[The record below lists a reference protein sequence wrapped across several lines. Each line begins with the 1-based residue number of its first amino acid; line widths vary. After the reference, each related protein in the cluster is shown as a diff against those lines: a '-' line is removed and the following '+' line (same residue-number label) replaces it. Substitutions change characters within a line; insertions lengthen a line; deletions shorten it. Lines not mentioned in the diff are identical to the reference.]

1 MSTVENAPSRQSVR
15 LFSALAIAVS
25 WFILWCLT
33 PGITDRGPVRLVV
46 QEDTVVVF
54 LESLIAGLLVIA
66 IAILQRTH
74 TRELFAPSPQRFLYI
89 VPVVLALALPL
100 HYELEFPVLLYIFW
114 MTVSVFWQDYLTF
127 GLLQR
132 HLAARLPS
140 RAVIPAVAVLFAL
153 GHVILLPDKFGLVP
167 NPFPALSMLALGLL
181 LAWLRYRFTTMHLI
195 LTLHLSFYFV
205 FA

>member
-1 MSTVENAPSRQSVR
+1 MSTLEDAPTRRSLRPYST
-15 LFSALAIAVS
+15 LAIAAV
-25 WFILWCLT
+25 WFALWCLT
-33 PGITDRGPVRLVV
+33 PGLTDRGPVRLVAR
-46 QEDTVVVF
+46 DDALVVF
-54 LESLIAGLLVIA
+54 LESLIAGLLAIA

-74 TRELFAPSPQRFLYI
+74 TRELFAPSRQRFLYI
-89 VPVVLALALPL
+89 IPAMLALTLPL
-100 HYELEFPVLLYIFW
+100 HYHLEFPLPLYIFW

-140 RAVIPAVAVLFAL
+140 RTVIPVVAALFAL
-153 GHVILLPDKFGLVP
+153 GHVILLPDKFGIAP
-167 NPFPALSMLALGLL
+167 NPLPALSMLALGLL
-181 LAWLRYRFTTMHLI
+181 LAWLRRRFTTMHLI

>member
-74 TRELFAPSPQRFLYI
+74 TRELFAPSRQRLLYVI
-89 VPVVLALALPL
+89 PVALALTLPL
-100 HYELEFPVLLYIFW
+100 HYELEFPVPLYIFW

-140 RAVIPAVAVLFAL
+140 RMVIPVVAVLFAL

-195 LTLHLSFYFV
+195 LTLHLSFYFI

>member
-1 MSTVENAPSRQSVR
+1 MSTLSATASRR
-15 LFSALAIAVS
+15 FLRPISALVLAVV
-25 WFILWCLT
+25 WFTLWCLT
-33 PGITDRGPVRLVV
+33 PGITDQGPVRLVA
-46 QEDTVVVF
+46 QEDTLVVF

-74 TRELFAPSPQRFLYI
+74 TRELFAPSRQRFLYVI
-89 VPVVLALALPL
+89 PVALALTLPL

-132 HLAARLPS
+132 HLAASLPS

-153 GHVILLPDKFGLVP
+153 GHVILLPDKFGLLP
-167 NPFPALSMLALGLL
+167 NPLPALSMLALGLL
-181 LAWLRYRFTTMHLI
+181 LAWLRRRFTTMHLI